1 MASLFVSHS
10 NQDNATATWLSG
22 RLQGAGFTA
31 LYLDF
36 DPQLGTPAGHN
47 WEQELYSQLRKAD
60 GIVFLASPASM
71 ASRWCFAE
79 LALARSIG
87 KPVFPVAVDGTP
99 HRGLLEDVQ
108 WVDLAGG
115 DEALRGL
122 LNGLRQAGLDPSDS
136 FTFHP
141 GRSPYPGLE
150 PFAAEDAAVFFGREH
165 EVQRLL
171 DLLRPTLQRGRGR
184 FVALVGPSGSGKSS
198 LLRAGLIPHLEHL
211 PNRWVLPP
219 RLVPGQHPTRNLAR
233 SLARAFAD
241 DRHGPMEVE
250 GELERGGEGLVE
262 LAKDLCDAS
271 DNEPDAVLLFVDQA
285 EELVTRT
292 GPKERSEFLEL
303 LRGALHDDSPLWV
316 LATLRSEFLGA
327 SPERAVAEVID
338 DSLVLEP
345 LSRSRLPEVIE
356 RPAQRAGLTFDPGLV
371 QRMVEETEGGDAL
384 PLLAYTL
391 LQLYERARDRP
402 GGEITVE
409 DYEAVGG
416 VNGAL
421 QRQADRVVDE
431 LEGRGET
438 DLIFP
443 TLLKLATRP
452 RGRRADPE
460 ALAAQPV
467 GAGRGRH
474 RPGFHRRSAAE
485 HERDRR

>member
-1 MASLFVSHS
+1 MYVSHAAGNRPSSIGPAFAQERHAYVASLFVSHS

-22 RLQGAGFTA
+22 RLQGAGFTS

-184 FVALVGPSGSGKSS
+184 FIG
-198 LLRAGLIPHLEHL
+198 
-211 PNRWVLPP
+211 
-219 RLVPGQHPTRNLAR
+219 
-233 SLARAFAD
+233 
-241 DRHGPMEVE
+241 
-250 GELERGGEGLVE
+250 
-262 LAKDLCDAS
+262 
-271 DNEPDAVLLFVDQA
+271 
-285 EELVTRT
+285 
-292 GPKERSEFLEL
+292 
-303 LRGALHDDSPLWV
+303 
-316 LATLRSEFLGA
+316 
-327 SPERAVAEVID
+327 
-338 DSLVLEP
+338 
-345 LSRSRLPEVIE
+345 
-356 RPAQRAGLTFDPGLV
+356 
-371 QRMVEETEGGDAL
+371 
-384 PLLAYTL
+384 
-391 LQLYERARDRP
+391 
-402 GGEITVE
+402 
-409 DYEAVGG
+409 
-416 VNGAL
+416 
-421 QRQADRVVDE
+421 QRQVVIAS
-431 LEGRGET
+431 GW
-438 DLIFP
+438 
-443 TLLKLATRP
+443 AHSAP
-452 RGRRADPE
+452 RAP
-460 ALAAQPV
+460 P
-467 GAGRGRH
+467 
-474 RPGFHRRSAAE
+474 
-485 HERDRR
+485 